1 MLDRHKRFVEE
12 YMIDGNA
19 QNAYLRVYPEATL
32 SSAREAGSR
41 LLRRADISMELEK
54 NQDERMKNIMWS
66 VEDILQQIKDIAQS
80 DDSSTHEKLKALE
93 LGAKSLG
100 LFREKVEHSGNIS
113 IVLDKEIEDWSE

>member
-1 MLDRHKRFVEE
+1 MLDRHRRFVEE
-12 YMIDGNA
+12 YMIDGNG
-19 QNAYLRVYPEATL
+19 QNAYLRAYPEVTT
-32 SSAREAGSR
+32 SSAKESASR
-41 LLRRADISMELEK
+41 LLKRTDIRMELEK
-54 NQDERMKNIMWS
+54 LQEERMKNIMWS

-80 DDSSTHEKLKALE
+80 EDSSTHEKLKALE

>member
-12 YMIDGNA
+12 YMIDGNG

-41 LLRRADISMELEK
+41 LLRRTDISMELEK

-66 VEDILQQIKDIAQS
+66 VEDILQQSKDIAQS

>member
-19 QNAYLRVYPEATL
+19 QNAYLRVYPAATL

-41 LLRRADISMELEK
+41 LLRRNDISMELEK

>member
-41 LLRRADISMELEK
+41 LLRRNDISMELEK

>member
-41 LLRRADISMELEK
+41 LLRRTDISMELEK

-80 DDSSTHEKLKALE
+80 DDSSTHE
-93 LGAKSLG
+93 
-100 LFREKVEHSGNIS
+100 N
-113 IVLDKEIEDWSE
+113 

>member
-1 MLDRHKRFVEE
+1 MLDRHKRFIQE
-12 YMIDGNA
+12 YMIDSNG
-19 QNAYLRVYPEATL
+19 QNAYLRVYPEVTV
-32 SSAREAGSR
+32 SSAKEAASR
-41 LLRRADISMELEK
+41 LLKRTDIRMELEK
-54 NQDERMKNIMWS
+54 LQDERMKNIMWS

-80 DDSSTHEKLKALE
+80 EDSSTHEKLKALE

>member
-12 YMIDGNA
+12 YMIDGNG

>member
-1 MLDRHKRFVEE
+1 
-12 YMIDGNA
+12 
-19 QNAYLRVYPEATL
+19 
-32 SSAREAGSR
+32 
-41 LLRRADISMELEK
+41 MELEK
-54 NQDERMKNIMWS
+54 LQEERMKNIMWS

-80 DDSSTHEKLKALE
+80 EDSSTHEKLKALE

>member
-12 YMIDGNA
+12 YMIDGNG
-19 QNAYLRVYPEATL
+19 QNSYSRIYPNATL
-32 SSAREAGSR
+32 KTAKEAACK
-41 LLRRADISMELEK
+41 LLKRNDVKMELEK

>member
-12 YMIDGNA
+12 YMVDGNG

-41 LLRRADISMELEK
+41 LLRRNDISMELEK